1 MNKNT
6 TEPNSGHK
14 RPNVFIHYITA
25 ALMLLMA
32 SSTTQATSTAAY
44 AAAPTKTGG
53 ITHPASVL
61 SEPKTSANPLD
72 ALIGTAQT
80 TLTEY
85 SLKIQLASVKDEL
98 AATDARVDAKIAEI
112 DAEFE
117 KYENVDALI
126 TKLHKYVGKAPY
138 VFSGIGPTGWDCS
151 GLTSWFYRQYKGAY
165 LEHRASTQAEGG
177 TEVDAP
183 IPGDIVAFTYNGSK
197 SAYHVAIYVGGGYMI
212 HAKNQRE
219 DTVLETVKG
228 FAKKTSKVAYI
239 RY

>member
-6 TEPNSGHK
+6 TEPNSGNK
-14 RPNVFIHYITA
+14 RPNVFIHYVVA
-25 ALMLLMA
+25 AVMLLMV
-32 SSTTQATSTAAY
+32 SSVTQPTSTAVY
-44 AAAPTKTGG
+44 AAAPTQTGN
-53 ITHPASVL
+53 TAYPVSASA
-61 SEPKTSANPLD
+61 EPKTSVNPLD
-72 ALIGTAQT
+72 ALIGTAQE
-80 TLTEY
+80 TLVEY
-85 SLKIQLASVKDEL
+85 SLKLQLASVKDEL
-98 AATDARVDAKIAEI
+98 KATDARVDAKIAEI

-126 TKLHKYVGKAPY
+126 TKLHGYVGKAPY

-151 GLTSWFYRQYKGAY
+151 GLTSWFYHEYKGAY

-177 TEVDAP
+177 TEVDTP
-183 IPGDIVAFTYNGSK
+183 IPGDIVAFTYKGSK
-197 SAYHVAIYVGGGYMI
+197 SSYHVGIYVGGGFMI

-219 DTVLETVKG
+219 GTVLETVNG